1 MMSDFEKQPEKINLK
16 EIWYKVLSNWK
27 LLLAIF
33 VIVITSTYLYLRY
46 TTPMYEASVKI
57 IIKDDEN
64 TTSGLSETSA
74 FEDLKI
80 MQFNN
85 SIENEKSVITSRTIM
100 GNVVDSLEIDV
111 ILKSIGGVTGLTK
124 RDLYGVSPI
133 KIDILDTIQPRENIA
148 FKFIIKLLNE
158 QKAQI
163 VNINGEVIKG
173 IEYGKS
179 YFFKA
184 CNCNLTIKKTN
195 HFDKKFIGNQ
205 IQVNKYHKKDVIS
218 ELLNQRVGQGLQTF
232 TFSDLPD
239 ATGDYNAYEQLESGI
254 YIFVLETENRIKSKK
269 FTILK

>member
-1 MMSDFEKQPEKINLK
+1 MSSSQMMSDFEKQPEKINLK

-33 VIVITSTYLYLRY
+33 AIVITSTYLYLRY

-133 KIDILDTIQPRENIA
+133 QIEILDTIKSRENIA
-148 FKFIIKLLNE
+148 FRFNVNLLNE
-158 QKAQI
+158 DKTQI
-163 VNINGEVIKG
+163 VNLNEMYLKVLNMENPFTTKPVIVAYLSIKP
-173 IEYGKS
+173 IILTKS
-179 YFFKA
+179 LLAIKFK
-184 CNCNLTIKKTN
+184 
-195 HFDKKFIGNQ
+195 
-205 IQVNKYHKKDVIS
+205 
-218 ELLNQRVGQGLQTF
+218 
-232 TFSDLPD
+232 
-239 ATGDYNAYEQLESGI
+239 
-254 YIFVLETENRIKSKK
+254 
-269 FTILK
+269 

>member
-1 MMSDFEKQPEKINLK
+1 MSSSQMMSDFEKQPEKINLK

-33 VIVITSTYLYLRY
+33 AIVITSTYLYLRY

-100 GNVVDSLEIDV
+100 GNVVDSLEIDI

-124 RDLYGVSPI
+124 RI
-133 KIDILDTIQPRENIA
+133 CME
-148 FKFIIKLLNE
+148 F
-158 QKAQI
+158 
-163 VNINGEVIKG
+163 
-173 IEYGKS
+173 
-179 YFFKA
+179 
-184 CNCNLTIKKTN
+184 
-195 HFDKKFIGNQ
+195 
-205 IQVNKYHKKDVIS
+205 
-218 ELLNQRVGQGLQTF
+218 LQ
-232 TFSDLPD
+232 
-239 ATGDYNAYEQLESGI
+239 
-254 YIFVLETENRIKSKK
+254 
-269 FTILK
+269 LK

>member
-1 MMSDFEKQPEKINLK
+1 
-16 EIWYKVLSNWK
+16 
-27 LLLAIF
+27 
-33 VIVITSTYLYLRY
+33 
-46 TTPMYEASVKI
+46 MYEASVKI

-100 GNVVDSLEIDV
+100 GHVVDSLEIDV

-133 KIDILDTIQPRENIA
+133 EIDILDTLQTRENIA

-163 VNINGEVIKG
+163 VNVNGEVIKG

-184 CNCNLTIKKTN
+184 CNCNQLLKKRIILIKN
-195 HFDKKFIGNQ
+195 
-205 IQVNKYHKKDVIS
+205 
-218 ELLNQRVGQGLQTF
+218 LLAIRF
-232 TFSDLPD
+232 
-239 ATGDYNAYEQLESGI
+239 
-254 YIFVLETENRIKSKK
+254 R
-269 FTILK
+269 